1 MSPNHSL
8 QPQPP
13 AHLAVA
19 TTGPAPASLAPPEVV
34 TRRLRL
40 DVFAMAA
47 PARVGLALGL
57 VALMWLAVAW
67 ALRP

>member
-1 MSPNHSL
+1 MPPSKLL
-8 QPQPP
+8 QPRPP

-19 TTGPAPASLAPPEVV
+19 ATGPAPASSAPEVA
-34 TRRLRL
+34 TRRRPR

-47 PARVGLALGL
+47 LARVGLALGL

-67 ALRP
+67 ALQP